1 MDDDLESMLKEG
13 VVACSRLI
21 RRVLEPIRKNKEND
35 RSVRKVGTRCTVI
48 RLGRCSDDRLSN

>member
-1 MDDDLESMLKEG
+1 MDDDLESMRKEG
-13 VVACSRLI
+13 VVACSRRI
-21 RRVLEPIRKNKEND
+21 RRVLQPTRKNTDND